1 MKLHSEIGKILI
13 SFLEAH
19 LELSK
24 VNDSQTE
31 GKQAT
36 NLIMAIND
44 LEELFKTKP
53 GENETANERTA

>member
-13 SFLEAH
+13 SFLKAH

-44 LEELFKTKP
+44 IEEVLKLNQNQTN
-53 GENETANERTA
+53 ENK